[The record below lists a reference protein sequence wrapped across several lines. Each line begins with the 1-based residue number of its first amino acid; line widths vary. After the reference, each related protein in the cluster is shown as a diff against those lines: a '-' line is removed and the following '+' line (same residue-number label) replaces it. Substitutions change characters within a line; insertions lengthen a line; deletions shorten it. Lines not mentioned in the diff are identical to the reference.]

1 MLILQFLIL
10 QIIVFS
16 VVIYFLKKILM
27 GDTQTAISRLDLVY
41 QDLLNKQKEL
51 SEKIK
56 SAEKEYEDKKQE
68 AASIIDKMK
77 TEASEEI
84 RQKRDEGFKKAK
96 AEAEEILTKAQE
108 SSQKIALEIE
118 KKMRNKILDFT
129 SDIITR
135 SIAHKNLKSFH
146 DALVEDFLTKG
157 KELDLSNVGTQI
169 DLLVIRSA
177 MPLDPEVRKR
187 IESLML
193 QRLGRKL
200 TVEDEVDPAL
210 LAGLQLQFGTLILD
224 GSFANAVKDASAQA
238 KDEPLK
244 TG

>member
-51 SEKIK
+51 NEKIK
-56 SAEKEYEDKKQE
+56 SAEKEYQNKKQE
-68 AASIIDKMK
+68 AASIVEKMK
-77 TEASEEI
+77 LEASEEI
-84 RQKRDEGFKKAK
+84 RAKRDEGFKKAK
-96 AEAEEILTKAQE
+96 EEAEEILVKAQE
-108 SSQKIALEIE
+108 SSQKMALEIE

-129 SDIITR
+129 SNLITR
-135 SIAHKNLKSFH
+135 SIATKNLKCFH
-146 DALVEDFLTKG
+146 EALVDDFLAKG
-157 KELDLSNVGTQI
+157 KDLDLSNVGTQI

-177 MPLDPEVRKR
+177 MPLQPDIRKR

-200 TVEDEVDPAL
+200 TVEDEVDPSL

-224 GSFANAVKDASAQA
+224 GSFASAVKDATVQA
-238 KDEPLK
+238 KDEPL
-244 TG
+244 